1 MKIIL
6 WGNQFTS
13 CTNTTQLHLPGA
25 LLELDRLALAV
36 LESVAHLPPSKD
48 FAGEPTRLRKTEEN
62 SKLVFVCSTSPLGTR
77 RLISQSSLSV
87 LLGSELGPGFSHR
100 PRATWALRGSRRVR
114 SRCESAKTPY
124 TSCKKSQQH
133 PKDFPGGPPPQY

>member
-87 LLGSELGPGFSHR
+87 LLVSELGPGFAFR
-100 PRATWALRGSRRVR
+100 PSSSVIAPQSPGPLSVAVS
-114 SRCESAKTPY
+114 KNPY